1 MRRMPVAR
9 RVLLALAATLPAGTA
24 LAAPWPERPISLL
37 VGYGAGGAT
46 DVIARALA
54 ERAGPLLGQPMVVMN
69 LPGAGGTLA
78 SDRTAKA
85 APDGY
90 SIVLIANAHVVAPGL
105 YASLPYDTVGDFAP
119 VAFIGQSANVLVV
132 PASATETDLAGLAAR
147 AKASPVPLRTGSAAL
162 AGFQPAH
169 QLLRE
174 ALGIQLEAVPY
185 RSGPQGQTDLIAGRL
200 DLMVSNV
207 LEVSEHVKAGRLRA
221 LAVTSAI
228 RTPLLPEVPT
238 FVELGIPELQAD
250 SWFGLLAPR
259 GTPAAVLDRLHEA
272 LASAMEEPGMQAR
285 LTALGILPQ
294 PMGRQEWGAF
304 LAAQTEKWSAI
315 PRRASVLIQ

>member
-1 MRRMPVAR
+1 MMPMHRRA
-9 RVLLALAATLPAGTA
+9 LLALAATLPAG
-24 LAAPWPERPISLL
+24 AARAAWPERPVTLM

-54 ERAGPLLGQPMVVMN
+54 ERAGSLLGQPMVVLN
-69 LPGAGGTLA
+69 VPGAGGTLA

-85 APDGY
+85 APDGQT
-90 SIVLIANAHVVAPGL
+90 ILLIANAHVVAPGL

-132 PASATETDLAGLAAR
+132 PASAAENDLAGLAAR
-147 AKASPVPLRTGSAAL
+147 AKASSQPLRTGSAAL

-169 QLLRE
+169 ELLRE
-174 ALGIQLEAVPY
+174 ALGIELEAVPY

-207 LEVSEHVKAGRLRA
+207 LEVSEHVKAGRLKA

-228 RTPLLPEVPT
+228 RSPLLPEVPT
-238 FVELGIPELQAD
+238 FVELGIPALQAD

-259 GTPAAVLDRLHEA
+259 ATPPDILDRLHDA
-272 LASAMEEPGMQAR
+272 LATAMAEPAMQAR

-294 PMGRQEWGAF
+294 PMSRQEWGAF

-315 PRRASVLIQ
+315 PRRASVQIQ

>member
-1 MRRMPVAR
+1 MMPIHRRA
-9 RVLLALAATLPAGTA
+9 LLALAATLPAG
-24 LAAPWPERPISLL
+24 AARAAWPERPVTLM

-54 ERAGPLLGQPMVVMN
+54 ERAGSLLGQPMVVLN
-69 LPGAGGTLA
+69 VPGAGGTLA

-85 APDGY
+85 APDGQT
-90 SIVLIANAHVVAPGL
+90 ILLIANAHVVAPGL

-132 PASATETDLAGLAAR
+132 PASAAENDLAGLAAR
-147 AKASPVPLRTGSAAL
+147 AKASRQPLRTGSAAL

-174 ALGIQLEAVPY
+174 ALGIELEAVPY

-207 LEVSEHVKAGRLRA
+207 LEVSEHVKAGRLKA

-228 RTPLLPEVPT
+228 RSPLLPEVPT
-238 FVELGIPELQAD
+238 FVELGIPALQAD

-259 GTPAAVLDRLHEA
+259 ATPPDILDRLHDA
-272 LASAMEEPGMQAR
+272 LATAMAEPAMQAR

-294 PMGRQEWGAF
+294 PMSRQEWGAF

-315 PRRASVLIQ
+315 PRRASVQIQ

>member
-1 MRRMPVAR
+1 MPVAR
-9 RVLLALAATLPAGTA
+9 RTLLALAAALPAGTA
-24 LAAPWPERPISLL
+24 WAAFPERPVTLL

-54 ERAGPLLGQPMVVMN
+54 ERAGPLLGQPVMVLN

-78 SDRTAKA
+78 SDRTAKE
-85 APDGY
+85 APDGHT
-90 SIVLIANAHVVAPGL
+90 ILLIANAHVVAPGL

-132 PASATETDLAGLAAR
+132 PAAAPDTDLAALAAR
-147 AKASPVPLRTGSAAL
+147 AKASLLPLRTGSAAL

-207 LEVSEHVKAGRLRA
+207 LEVAEHVKAGRLRA
-221 LAVTSAI
+221 LAVTSAS

-238 FVELGIPELQAD
+238 FAELGVPALQAD
-250 SWFGLLAPR
+250 SWFGILAPR
-259 GTPAAVLDRLHEA
+259 ATPAATLDRLHAA
-272 LASAMEEPGMQAR
+272 LAAAMLEPSLQAR
-285 LTALGILPQ
+285 LTSLGILPQ
-294 PMGRQEWGAF
+294 PMTRAEWGTF
-304 LAAQTEKWSAI
+304 LAQQTAFWSAI
-315 PRRASVLIQ
+315 PRRASVQIQ

>member
-1 MRRMPVAR
+1 MPLAR
-9 RVLLALAATLPAGTA
+9 RSLLALAAALPAG
-24 LAAPWPERPISLL
+24 AAQAAFPERAVSLL

-54 ERAGPLLGQPMVVMN
+54 ERAGPLLGQPVVVLN

-85 APDGY
+85 APDGHT
-90 SIVLIANAHVVAPGL
+90 ILLIANAHAVAPGL

-132 PASATETDLAGLAAR
+132 PAMAPDTDLAGLAAR

-207 LEVSEHVKAGRLRA
+207 LEVVEHVKAGRLRA
-221 LAVTSAI
+221 LAVTSAG

-238 FVELGIPELQAD
+238 FAELGVPALQAD
-250 SWFGLLAPR
+250 SWFGILAPR
-259 GTPAAVLDRLHEA
+259 ATPPAALDRLHAALEA
-272 LASAMEEPGMQAR
+272 AMLDPALQAR
-285 LTALGILPQ
+285 LTSLGILPQ
-294 PMGRQEWGAF
+294 PMTRAEWETF
-304 LAAQTEKWSAI
+304 LAQQTAFWSAI
-315 PRRASVLIQ
+315 PRRASVQIQ

>member
-1 MRRMPVAR
+1 MPITRRT
-9 RVLLALAATLPAGTA
+9 LLTLAAGLSAGPALAAFPD
-24 LAAPWPERPISLL
+24 RPVTLL

-46 DVIARALA
+46 DIIARTLA
-54 ERAGPLLGQPMVVMN
+54 ERAGPLLSQQVVVLN

-85 APDGY
+85 APDGQT
-90 SIVLIANAHVVAPGL
+90 ILLIANAHVVAPGL
-105 YASLPYDTVGDFAP
+105 YASLPYDTVRDFAP

-132 PASATETDLAGLAAR
+132 PATATETDFAGLVAR

-174 ALGIQLEAVPY
+174 ALGIELEAVPY
-185 RSGPQGQTDLIAGRL
+185 RSGPQGQTDLMAGRL

-207 LEVSEHVKAGRLRA
+207 LEVAEHVKAGRLRA
-221 LAVTSAI
+221 LAVTSAT

-238 FVELGIPELQAD
+238 FIELGIPELQAD

-259 GTPAAVLDRLHEA
+259 ATPADTLDRLHDAFAKA
-272 LASAMEEPGMQAR
+272 LEDPATQAR
-285 LTALGILPQ
+285 LTNLGLLPE
-294 PMGRQEWGAF
+294 PMARLEWGTF
-304 LAAQTEKWSAI
+304 LATQTEKWSAI
-315 PRRASVLIQ
+315 PRRASVSIQ

>member
-1 MRRMPVAR
+1 MPIAR
-9 RVLLALAATLPAGTA
+9 RALLAGGAILPAGTA

-78 SDRTAKA
+78 SERAAKA

-221 LAVTSAI
+221 LAVTSAT

-259 GTPAAVLDRLHEA
+259 GTPAAVLDRLHDA
-272 LASAMEEPGMQAR
+272 MARAMEEPGMQAR
-285 LTALGILPQ
+285 LTSLGILPQ
-294 PMGRQEWGAF
+294 PVGRAEWGAF
-304 LAAQTEKWSAI
+304 LAAQTDKWSAI

>member
-1 MRRMPVAR
+1 MPIAR
-9 RVLLALAATLPAGTA
+9 RAFLTLAVTMPTGAAW
-24 LAAPWPERPISLL
+24 AAFPERPVTLL

-54 ERAGPLLGQPMVVMN
+54 ERAGLLLGQPMVVLN

-85 APDGY
+85 VPDGQT
-90 SIVLIANAHVVAPGL
+90 ILLIANAHAVAPGL

-119 VAFIGQSANVLVV
+119 VAFVGQSANVLVV
-132 PASATETDLAGLAAR
+132 PATAPDADLAGLAAR

-169 QLLRE
+169 QLMRE

-207 LEVSEHVKAGRLRA
+207 LEVAEHVKAGRLRA
-221 LAVTSAI
+221 LAVTSAR

-238 FVELGIPELQAD
+238 FAELGVPSLQAD

-259 GTPAAVLDRLHEA
+259 GTPAAVLDRLHVA
-272 LASAMEEPGMQAR
+272 LATAMAEPAMQAR
-285 LTALGILPQ
+285 LTSLGILPQ
-294 PMGRQEWGAF
+294 PMTRSEWGGF
-304 LAAQTEKWSAI
+304 LAAQTEFWSAI
-315 PRRASVLIQ
+315 PRRASILIQ

>member
-1 MRRMPVAR
+1 MMPMHRRA
-9 RVLLALAATLPAGTA
+9 LLALAATLPAG
-24 LAAPWPERPISLL
+24 AARAAWPERPVTLM

-54 ERAGPLLGQPMVVMN
+54 ERAGSLLGQPMVVLN
-69 LPGAGGTLA
+69 VPGAGGTLA

-85 APDGY
+85 APDGQT
-90 SIVLIANAHVVAPGL
+90 ILLIANAHVVAPGL

-132 PASATETDLAGLAAR
+132 PASAAENDLAGLAAR
-147 AKASPVPLRTGSAAL
+147 AKASSQPLRTGSAAL

-174 ALGIQLEAVPY
+174 ALGIELEAVPY

-207 LEVSEHVKAGRLRA
+207 LEVSEHVKAGRLKA

-228 RTPLLPEVPT
+228 RSPLLPEVPT
-238 FVELGIPELQAD
+238 FVELGIPALQAD

-259 GTPAAVLDRLHEA
+259 ATPPDILDRLHDA
-272 LASAMEEPGMQAR
+272 LATAIAEPAMQAR

-294 PMGRQEWGAF
+294 PMARQEWGEF
-304 LAAQTEKWSAI
+304 LATQTEKWSAI
-315 PRRASVLIQ
+315 PRRASVQIQ

>member
-1 MRRMPVAR
+1 MPLAR
-9 RVLLALAATLPAGTA
+9 RSLLALAAALPAG
-24 LAAPWPERPISLL
+24 AAQAAFPERAVSLL

-54 ERAGPLLGQPMVVMN
+54 ERAGPLLGQPVVVLN

-85 APDGY
+85 APDGHT
-90 SIVLIANAHVVAPGL
+90 ILLIANAHAVAPGL
-105 YASLPYDTVGDFAP
+105 YASLPHDTVGDFAP

-132 PASATETDLAGLAAR
+132 PAMAPDTDLAGLAAR

-207 LEVSEHVKAGRLRA
+207 LEVAEHVKAGRLRA
-221 LAVTSAI
+221 LAVTSAS

-238 FVELGIPELQAD
+238 FAELGVPALQAD
-250 SWFGLLAPR
+250 SWFGILAPR
-259 GTPAAVLDRLHEA
+259 ATPPAALDRLHAALEA
-272 LASAMEEPGMQAR
+272 AMLDPALQAR
-285 LTALGILPQ
+285 LTSLGILPQ
-294 PMGRQEWGAF
+294 PMTRAEWETF
-304 LAAQTEKWSAI
+304 LAQQTAFWSAI
-315 PRRASVLIQ
+315 PRRASVQIQ

>member
-1 MRRMPVAR
+1 MPLLRRA
-9 RVLLALAATLPAGTA
+9 LLALAATMPASMA
-24 LAAPWPERPISLL
+24 RAAFPDRPVTLL

-54 ERAGPLLGQPMVVMN
+54 ERAGPLLGQQMVVLN

-85 APDGY
+85 APDGQT
-90 SIVLIANAHVVAPGL
+90 ILLIANAHAVAPGL
-105 YASLPYDTVGDFAP
+105 YASLPYDTVDDFAP
-119 VAFIGQSANVLVV
+119 VAFVGQSANVLVV
-132 PASATETDLAGLAAR
+132 PATAPETDLAGLVAR
-147 AKASPVPLRTGSAAL
+147 AKATTVPLRTGSAAL

-169 QLLRE
+169 QLMRE

-207 LEVSEHVKAGRLRA
+207 LEVAEHVKAGRLRA
-221 LAVTSAI
+221 LAVTSAR
-228 RTPLLPEVPT
+228 RTPLLPETPT
-238 FVELGIPELQAD
+238 FVELGVPALQAD

-259 GTPAAVLDRLHEA
+259 GTPAAALDRLHVA
-272 LASAMEEPGMQAR
+272 LTAAMAEPAMQAR
-285 LTALGILPQ
+285 LSALGILPQ
-294 PMGRQEWGAF
+294 PMTRPEWGSF
-304 LAAQTEKWSAI
+304 LAAQTAFWSAI
-315 PRRASVLIQ
+315 PRRASIQLQ

>member
-1 MRRMPVAR
+1 MMPMHRRA
-9 RVLLALAATLPAGTA
+9 LLALAATLPAG
-24 LAAPWPERPISLL
+24 AARAAWPERPVTLM

-54 ERAGPLLGQPMVVMN
+54 ERAGSLLGQPMVVLN
-69 LPGAGGTLA
+69 VPGAGGTLA

-85 APDGY
+85 APDGQT
-90 SIVLIANAHVVAPGL
+90 ILLIANAHVVAPGL

-132 PASATETDLAGLAAR
+132 PASAAENDLAGLAAR
-147 AKASPVPLRTGSAAL
+147 AKANSQPLRTGSAAL

-174 ALGIQLEAVPY
+174 ALGIELEAVPY

-207 LEVSEHVKAGRLRA
+207 LEVSEHVKAGRLKA

-228 RTPLLPEVPT
+228 RSPLLPEVPT
-238 FVELGIPELQAD
+238 FVELGIPALQAD
-250 SWFGLLAPR
+250 SWFGLLAPWA
-259 GTPAAVLDRLHEA
+259 TPPDILDRLHDA
-272 LASAMEEPGMQAR
+272 LATAMAEPAMQAR

-294 PMGRQEWGAF
+294 PMARQEWGAF
-304 LAAQTEKWSAI
+304 LAAQTEKWSVI
-315 PRRASVLIQ
+315 PRRASVQIQ

>member
-1 MRRMPVAR
+1 MPLAR
-9 RVLLALAATLPAGTA
+9 RSLLALAAALPAG
-24 LAAPWPERPISLL
+24 AAHAAFPERPVSLL

-54 ERAGPLLGQPMVVMN
+54 ERAGPLLGQPVVVLN

-85 APDGY
+85 APDGHT
-90 SIVLIANAHVVAPGL
+90 ILLIANAHAVAPGL

-132 PASATETDLAGLAAR
+132 PAMAPDTDLAGLAAR

-207 LEVSEHVKAGRLRA
+207 LEVAEHVKAGRLRA
-221 LAVTSAI
+221 LAVTSAS

-238 FVELGIPELQAD
+238 FAELGVPALQAD
-250 SWFGLLAPR
+250 SWFGILAPR
-259 GTPAAVLDRLHEA
+259 ATPPAALDRLHAALEA
-272 LASAMEEPGMQAR
+272 AMLDPALQAR
-285 LTALGILPQ
+285 LTSLGILPQ
-294 PMGRQEWGAF
+294 PMTRAEWETF
-304 LAAQTEKWSAI
+304 LAQQTAFWSAI
-315 PRRASVLIQ
+315 PRRASVQIQ

>member
-1 MRRMPVAR
+1 MPVAR
-9 RVLLALAATLPAGTA
+9 RTLLALAAALPAGTA
-24 LAAPWPERPISLL
+24 WAAFPERPVTLL

-54 ERAGPLLGQPMVVMN
+54 ERAGPLLGQPVMVLN

-85 APDGY
+85 APDGHT
-90 SIVLIANAHVVAPGL
+90 ILLIANAHVVAPGL

-132 PASATETDLAGLAAR
+132 PAAAPDTDLAALAAR
-147 AKASPVPLRTGSAAL
+147 AKASLLPLRTGSAAL

-207 LEVSEHVKAGRLRA
+207 LEVAEHVKAGRLRA
-221 LAVTSAI
+221 LAVTSAS

-238 FVELGIPELQAD
+238 FAELGVPALQAD
-250 SWFGLLAPR
+250 SWFGILAPR
-259 GTPAAVLDRLHEA
+259 ATPAATLDRLHAA
-272 LASAMEEPGMQAR
+272 LAAAMLEPSLQAR
-285 LTALGILPQ
+285 LTSLGILPQ
-294 PMGRQEWGAF
+294 PMTRAEWGTF
-304 LAAQTEKWSAI
+304 LAQQTAFWSAI
-315 PRRASVLIQ
+315 PRRASVQIQ

>member
-1 MRRMPVAR
+1 MHRRG
-9 RVLLALAATLPAGTA
+9 LLALAALLPAG
-24 LAAPWPERPISLL
+24 AAHAAWPDRPVTLM

-54 ERAGPLLGQPMVVMN
+54 ERAGALLGQPMVVLN
-69 LPGAGGTLA
+69 VPGAGGTLA

-85 APDGY
+85 APDGQT
-90 SIVLIANAHVVAPGL
+90 ILLIANAHVVAPGL
-105 YASLPYDTVGDFAP
+105 YASLPYDTVGDFSP

-132 PASATETDLAGLAAR
+132 PASAAETDLAGLAAR
-147 AKASPVPLRTGSAAL
+147 AKASTQPLRTGSAAL

-174 ALGIQLEAVPY
+174 ALGIELEAVPY

-207 LEVSEHVKAGRLRA
+207 LEVSEHVKAGRLKA
-221 LAVTSAI
+221 LAVTSAV
-228 RTPLLPEVPT
+228 RSPLLPEVPT
-238 FVELGIPELQAD
+238 FVELGIPALQAD

-259 GTPAAVLDRLHEA
+259 ATPPAILDRLHDV
-272 LASAMEEPGMQAR
+272 LATAMAEPAMQTR
-285 LTALGILPQ
+285 LTALGILTQ
-294 PMGRQEWGAF
+294 AMARQEWGEF
-304 LAAQTEKWSAI
+304 LATQTEKWSAI
-315 PRRASVLIQ
+315 PRRASVQIQ

>member
-1 MRRMPVAR
+1 MTMHRRA
-9 RVLLALAATLPAGTA
+9 LLALAAALPAG
-24 LAAPWPERPISLL
+24 AARAAWPDRPVTLI

-54 ERAGPLLGQPMVVMN
+54 ERAGTLLGQPMVVLN

-85 APDGY
+85 APDGQT
-90 SIVLIANAHVVAPGL
+90 ILLIANAHVVAPGL

-132 PASATETDLAGLAAR
+132 PAAATETDLAGLAAR
-147 AKASPVPLRTGSAAL
+147 AKASHQPLRTGSAAL

-174 ALGIQLEAVPY
+174 ALGIELEAVPY

-207 LEVSEHVKAGRLRA
+207 LEVAEHVKSGRLKA

-228 RTPLLPEVPT
+228 RSPLLADVPT
-238 FVELGIPELQAD
+238 FVELGIPTLQAD

-259 GTPAAVLDRLHEA
+259 ATPPAILDRLYDA
-272 LASAMEEPGMQAR
+272 LTTAMAEPAMLTR

-294 PMGRQEWGAF
+294 PMARREWGDF
-304 LAAQTEKWSAI
+304 LVDQTEKWSAI
-315 PRRASVLIQ
+315 PRRASVQIQ

>member
-1 MRRMPVAR
+1 MMPMHRRA
-9 RVLLALAATLPAGTA
+9 LLALAATLPAG
-24 LAAPWPERPISLL
+24 AAQAAWPERPVTLM

-54 ERAGPLLGQPMVVMN
+54 ERAGSLLGQPMVVLN
-69 LPGAGGTLA
+69 VPGAGGTLA

-85 APDGY
+85 APDGQT
-90 SIVLIANAHVVAPGL
+90 ILLIANAHVVAPGL

-132 PASATETDLAGLAAR
+132 PASAAENDLAGLAAR
-147 AKASPVPLRTGSAAL
+147 AKASSQPLRTGSAAL

-174 ALGIQLEAVPY
+174 ALGIELEAVPY

-207 LEVSEHVKAGRLRA
+207 LEVSEHVKAGRLKA

-228 RTPLLPEVPT
+228 RSPLLPEVPT
-238 FVELGIPELQAD
+238 FVELGIPALQAD

-259 GTPAAVLDRLHEA
+259 ATPPDILDRLHDA
-272 LASAMEEPGMQAR
+272 LATAMAEPAMQAR

-294 PMGRQEWGAF
+294 PMSRQEWGAF

-315 PRRASVLIQ
+315 PRRASVQIQ